1 MAEWHKLNRK
11 SIPPIN
17 GPRFLLL
24 RGYREKGGG
33 VLCVAHRDEYG
44 IRYVGG
50 EGGWKY
56 LPDDEYRSSV
66 WQTVEL
72 PGQTEQIDAR
82 LLTPEELKNV
92 QEGTL
97 VWFEQHTAERDYLM
111 PMAATGDGRFGNFYL
126 GLNAGEAS
134 WRFFR
139 AWSSLPTDEQRQNA
153 EWERK

>member
-1 MAEWHKLNRK
+1 MAAWHKLNKK
-11 SIPPIN
+11 SLPPLG

-56 LPDDEYRSSV
+56 LPDEEYRSSV
-66 WQTVEL
+66 WQPVEL
-72 PGQTEQIDAR
+72 PGEPMAH
-82 LLTPEELKNV
+82 LLSQDEMQQVPE
-92 QEGTL
+92 GAL
-97 VWFEQHTAERDYLM
+97 VWIEQHCSEKDYLM

-126 GLNAGEAS
+126 GLL
-134 WRFFR
+134 WRDVDRRHYR
-139 AWSSLPTDEQRQNA
+139 AWDNKPADKQREA
-153 EWERK
+153 EPWN